1 MKNSSIF
8 ATLLAVLAA
17 TALLATTDRTR
28 TATVVGRFSDRL
40 GGIDYKWAYLYDGT
54 DDSTILDSCQILG
67 NRFSLKTGVRSDSC
81 DYRIAM
87 PQLDYEAWITLRPR
101 HTLEL
106 NIDPEPFERML
117 EEEIR
122 EAIERLDSTGV
133 SLPDSI
139 WLKIQQ
145 TAYNRSSKVRRPSR

>member
-8 ATLLAVLAA
+8 ATLLAVLVASGF
-17 TALLATTDRTR
+17 LATSDRTR
-28 TATVVGRFSDRL
+28 TATVTGRFSDRL
-40 GGIDYKWAYLYDGT
+40 GGMNYQWAYLYEAT
-54 DDSTILDSCQILG
+54 DSTAVLDSCQILG
-67 NRFSLKTGVRSDSC
+67 NRFTLKTGVRGESR

-87 PQLDYEAWITLRPR
+87 PGLDYDAWITLRPQ

-133 SLPDSI
+133 SLPDSVWYRI
-139 WLKIQQ
+139 KE
-145 TAYNRSSKVRRPSR
+145 SRRQL